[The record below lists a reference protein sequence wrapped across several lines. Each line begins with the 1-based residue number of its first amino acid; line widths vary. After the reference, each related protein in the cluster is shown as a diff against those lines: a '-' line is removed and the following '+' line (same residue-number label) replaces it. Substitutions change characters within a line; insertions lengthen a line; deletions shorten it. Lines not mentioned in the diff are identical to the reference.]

1 MILNLV
7 SQILRWQHWHCRII
21 VPIPEGKRF
30 VYSDLSYHLIKFEEQ
45 RVFEIHLRK
54 SLQLSSAVLIRYIG
68 FKLHDREGSK
78 GEKCKNNSKMKLPKA
93 SSTILIL
100 FKIQLQMQSTFDNN
114 TKKRRGCVPG
124 IRTLAPQDVTIALFC
139 N

>member
-1 MILNLV
+1 MGDLGKLIV
-7 SQILRWQHWHCRII
+7 AKGFKKVPKVQKIARSGHTDCRII

-30 VYSDLSYHLIKFEEQ
+30 IYSDLSYHLILIKFEEQ

-100 FKIQLQMQSTFDNN
+100 FKN
-114 TKKRRGCVPG
+114 TITNSVN
-124 IRTLAPQDVTIALFC
+124 IRQ
-139 N
+139 